1 MEQGK
6 DHLAGGS
13 LVPGLKPMWRGD
25 GTGCSIQRC
34 SQIVEHKGR
43 FTKRL
48 VGPVGRHALARRH
61 ELFPWTS
68 LSGELA

>member
-43 FTKRL
+43 YVVLK
-48 VGPVGRHALARRH
+48 
-61 ELFPWTS
+61 
-68 LSGELA
+68 GER